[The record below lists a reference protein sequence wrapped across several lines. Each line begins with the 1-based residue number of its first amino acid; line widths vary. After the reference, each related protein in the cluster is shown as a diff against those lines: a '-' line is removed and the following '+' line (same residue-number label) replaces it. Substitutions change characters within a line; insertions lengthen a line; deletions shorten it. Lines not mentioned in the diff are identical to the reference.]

1 MMTVLRFIFLLPLA
15 FVVSCGTS
23 AFALLWP
30 YFERG
35 ASERLVD
42 PVILFQWAIAFFAQ
56 AAQIGSTLL
65 LPWAIF
71 MVVTEV
77 AGLSS
82 LLFHLVAGLVGS
94 VALILL
100 AYRDGAPSAGIQVAI
115 VIAGLVFAL
124 THWLIAGRSAGAWR
138 TRAGRPRRMETEGAA
153 PPPPKR
159 YAAPAPEKPAT
170 AIPPAD
176 G

>member
-71 MVVTEV
+71 MVVTE
-77 AGLSS
+77 
-82 LLFHLVAGLVGS
+82 VAGLVGS

-170 AIPPAD
+170 AMPPAD

>member
-42 PVILFQWAIAFFAQ
+42 P
-56 AAQIGSTLL
+56 GSTLL

-170 AIPPAD
+170 AMPPAD

>member
-35 ASERLVD
+35 ADGRLID
-42 PVILFQWAIAFFAQ
+42 PVYLFQWAIAYFAQ

-71 MVVTEV
+71 MAVTEI
-77 AGLSS
+77 AGLSF
-82 LLFHLVAGLVGS
+82 LVFHLVAGLVGS
-94 VALILL
+94 IAVIFL
-100 AYRDGAPSAGIQVAI
+100 AYREGAPSGGVQAAI
-115 VIAGLVFAL
+115 VVSGLVFAL
-124 THWLIAGRSAGAWR
+124 TYWLIAGRSAGSWR
-138 TRAGRPRRMETEGAA
+138 QTTRRSKRDRMEGAA

-159 YAAPAPEKPAT
+159 YAAPAPQNST
-170 AIPPAD
+170 TTMPPAD